1 MKRILI
7 SITFII
13 ISLIASALKLG
24 YISGKSDLYIAK
36 INQTDKL
43 MRKSDFESAIIYCK
57 INKDNWENDT
67 TKLNYTINHEYT
79 EKISISLSK
88 MCAYAENG
96 NPDLYFAESDSVK
109 KQLTLLKEAEFP
121 NIENII

>member
-88 MCAYAENG
+88 MFAYVENG